1 MKIYFLFTSK
11 DNDLGLRCAAA
22 RGPAG
27 LLIHNHPGSSNQPGA
42 WGLEDKE
49 QEEME
54 GSLWEIFWAR
64 HASGLITSTCVPS
77 VEMWSGGL
85 I

>member
-1 MKIYFLFTSK
+1 MTWDSGVLQPVALLVCRFTIT
-11 DNDLGLRCAAA
+11 LV
-22 RGPAG
+22 
-27 LLIHNHPGSSNQPGA
+27 HPISLEPGA
-42 WGLEDKE
+42 WGLEGKE

-64 HASGLITSTCVPS
+64 YASGIITSTCVPS